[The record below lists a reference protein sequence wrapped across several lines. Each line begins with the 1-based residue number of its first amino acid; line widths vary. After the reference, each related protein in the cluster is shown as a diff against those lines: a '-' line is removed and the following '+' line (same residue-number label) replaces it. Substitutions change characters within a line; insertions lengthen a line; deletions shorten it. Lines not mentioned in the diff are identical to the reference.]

1 MVSAPLR
8 FIWMERVI
16 IGRSGKSSACD
27 WVNLCFVLDAA
38 LQRVSPKNGKSFTHA
53 RENLSTFVVQKIN
66 SE

>member
-1 MVSAPLR
+1 MVSAPLVCS
-8 FIWMERVI
+8 WMERVI

-27 WVNLCFVLDAA
+27 LANLRFALDAA

-53 RENLSTFVVQKIN
+53 QENLSTFVVQKIN

>member
-1 MVSAPLR
+1 MVSAPLVCSC
-8 FIWMERVI
+8 MEWAI

-53 RENLSTFVVQKIN
+53 LENLSTFVVQKIN